1 MSDSDGDID
10 DELLE
15 LAGATEKKRKR
26 QASGSKQSG
35 TKKRKAS
42 MSESEPDNEPESED
56 EQLNPYPLEGKYED
70 EADRE
75 RLLGMSEIDR
85 ENILAERLEQMQKIQ
100 DRRKLQ
106 EMIKQQKSGSNDAES
121 VAKAAKRQH
130 AARGATKEKSKKL
143 DELKARR
150 KAKDEKK
157 RTRTDSPKRDR
168 SSSPMDMETSSGE
181 EEDGQITKYEEEEE
195 KDRKLYSKQPNPNDE
210 PITLED
216 LVTCRLTRDMLAR
229 ICMYPWFEDYVKGKS
244 NPTPCGWV
252 RYLIG
257 QEGNEPVYRLCEVTN
272 LGANLTRP
280 YKINDKTVNQT
291 LELKHGKSV
300 KTFYMDKVS
309 NAAFDPK
316 EFDRLSK
323 TYAADDARLP
333 SKRDLEKKAAQLS
346 KLDTQIM
353 TESDIA
359 AMLARKSQL
368 NQQHSA
374 AAITME
380 RSRLMQAKTLA
391 MRRQDYA
398 ELNEIEEK
406 LKELPIVQIN
416 REEEESL
423 ADKLAKVNERN
434 RKANLEAVRKA
445 ELIEA
450 ERKRRDRKLAAAT
463 GSSTLTPS
471 DPSARLRII
480 PRTFNKASSYV
491 TPLAFIHLVMNRS
504 TTPNPNPN
512 STGTP
517 VIQPQSTATARPVSP
532 LPSSTVSS
540 FQTSPGKDKS
550 LEASVIESIE
560 VDLGDF

>member
-42 MSESEPDNEPESED
+42 MSESEPDNEPESEG

-216 LVTCRLTRDMLAR
+216 LATCRLTRDMLAR
-229 ICMYPWFEDYVKGKS
+229 ICMYPWFEDYVKG
-244 NPTPCGWV
+244 GWV

-300 KTFYMDKVS
+300 KTFHMDKVS
-309 NAAFDPK
+309 NAAFDSK

-368 NQQHSA
+368 SQQHSA
-374 AAITME
+374 TAITME

-406 LKELPIVQIN
+406 LKELPVVQIN

-434 RKANLEAVRKA
+434 RKANLEAIRKA
-445 ELIEA
+445 ELMEA
-450 ERKRRDRKLAAAT
+450 ERKRRERKLAAAT
-463 GSSTLTPS
+463 GSSTLTPT
-471 DPSARLRII
+471 DPSARLRTI
-480 PRTFNKASSYV
+480 PRTFNKASR
-491 TPLAFIHLVMNRS
+491 P
-504 TTPNPNPN
+504 TTPNPNG
-512 STGTP
+512 TGTP
-517 VIQPQSTATARPVSP
+517 VLQPQSMATARPVSP

-540 FQTSPGKDKS
+540 FQTSPRKDKS

>member
-26 QASGSKQSG
+26 QASGSKPSG
-35 TKKRKAS
+35 TKKRKAN
-42 MSESEPDNEPESED
+42 MSESESEHEPESE
-56 EQLNPYPLEGKYED
+56 EEVNPYPLEGKYED
-70 EADRE
+70 ELDRE
-75 RLLGMSEIDR
+75 RLLSMSEIDR

-106 EMIKQQKSGSNDAES
+106 EMIRQQKNGPNDAEA

-130 AARGATKEKSKKL
+130 AVRGATKEKSKKL

-157 RTRTDSPKRDR
+157 RTRTNSPKRDR

-195 KDRKLYSKQPNPNDE
+195 KDRKLYTKQPNPDDE
-210 PITLED
+210 PISVED
-216 LVTCRLTRDMLAR
+216 LSTCRLTRDLLAKY
-229 ICMYPWFEDYVKGKS
+229 CMAPWFEDYVKG
-244 NPTPCGWV
+244 GWV

-257 QEGNEPVYRLCEVTN
+257 QENNQPVYRLCEVTN

-300 KTFYMDKVS
+300 KTFFMDKVS
-309 NAAFDPK
+309 NSSFDAK

-323 TYAADDARLP
+323 TCAADDVKLP
-333 SKRDLEKKAAQLS
+333 SKRHLEKKAAQLA
-346 KLDTQIM
+346 KLAIQPM
-353 TESDIA
+353 TESDVTAI
-359 AMLARKSQL
+359 LARKNQL
-368 NQQHSA
+368 NQQYMSA
-374 AAITME
+374 GAITME

-391 MRRQDYA
+391 MRRHDFA
-398 ELNEIEEK
+398 ELTEIEAK
-406 LKELPIVQIN
+406 LKELPVVQTT
-416 REEEESL
+416 REEAESL
-423 ADKLAKVNERN
+423 SDKLAKVNERN

-445 ELIEA
+445 ELLEA
-450 ERKRRDRKLAAAT
+450 ERKRRDRKLAAAGASGT
-463 GSSTLTPS
+463 VTPS
-471 DPSARLRII
+471 DPSARLKIL
-480 PRTFNKASSYV
+480 PRTFNDASRSGTPNANGIG
-491 TPLAFIHLVMNRS
+491 TPLLEA
-504 TTPNPNPN
+504 
-512 STGTP
+512 
-517 VIQPQSTATARPVSP
+517 QSAANARPISP
-532 LPSSTVSS
+532 LPPSALSGS
-540 FQTSPGKDKS
+540 QTSPRKDMS
-550 LEASVIESIE
+550 LEASVIDSIE

>member
-26 QASGSKQSG
+26 QASSSKQSG

-42 MSESEPDNEPESED
+42 MSESEPDNEPESGD

-85 ENILAERLEQMQKIQ
+85 ENILAERLEKMQKIQ

-106 EMIKQQKSGSNDAES
+106 EMIKQQKNGSNDAES

-195 KDRKLYSKQPNPNDE
+195 KDRKLYSKQPNHNDD
-210 PITLED
+210 PITVED
-216 LVTCRLTRDMLAR
+216 LATCRLTRDMLAR
-229 ICMYPWFEDYVKGKS
+229 ICMYPWFEDYVKG
-244 NPTPCGWV
+244 GWV

-257 QEGNEPVYRLCEVTN
+257 QENNEPVYRLCEVTN

-291 LELKHGKSV
+291 LELKHGKSI
-300 KTFYMDKVS
+300 KTFHMDKVS

-359 AMLARKSQL
+359 AMLARKNQL

-406 LKELPIVQIN
+406 LKELPIVQVN

-445 ELIEA
+445 ELMEA
-450 ERKRRDRKLAAAT
+450 ERKRRTRKLAAAT
-463 GSSTLTPS
+463 GSNTLTPS

-480 PRTFNKASSYV
+480 PRTFNKAS
-491 TPLAFIHLVMNRS
+491 RS
-504 TTPNPNPN
+504 TTPNPNG
-512 STGTP
+512 TGTP
-517 VIQPQSTATARPVSP
+517 VLQPQSTATTRPVSP
-532 LPSSTVSS
+532 LPLSTVSS
-540 FQTSPGKDKS
+540 LQTSPGKDKS

>member
-15 LAGATEKKRKR
+15 LAGATEKKRKC
-26 QASGSKQSG
+26 QASSSKQSR

-42 MSESEPDNEPESED
+42 LSETESDNQPESE
-56 EQLNPYPLEGKYED
+56 EEEVNPYPLEGKYED

-75 RLLGMSEIDR
+75 RLLSMSEIDR

-106 EMIKQQKSGSNDAES
+106 EMIKQQKNGSNDADA

-195 KDRKLYSKQPNPNDE
+195 KDRKLYSKQPNPDDE
-210 PITLED
+210 PITVED
-216 LVTCRLTRDMLAR
+216 LSTCRLTRDMLAR
-229 ICMYPWFEDYVKGKS
+229 FCMYPWFEDYVKG
-244 NPTPCGWV
+244 GWV

-257 QEGNEPVYRLCEVTN
+257 QENNEPVYRLCEVTN

-280 YKINDKTVNQT
+280 YSINDKTVNQA

-300 KTFYMDKVS
+300 KTFHMDKVS
-309 NAAFDPK
+309 NAAFDLK

-323 TYAADDARLP
+323 TCAAEDARLP
-333 SKRDLEKKAAQLS
+333 SKRQLERKAAQLV
-346 KLDTQIM
+346 KLNAQIM

-368 NQQHSA
+368 SQQHSA
-374 AAITME
+374 AAIKME

-391 MRRQDYA
+391 MRRQDYIEVA
-398 ELNEIEEK
+398 QIDAKLNE
-406 LKELPIVQIN
+406 LPVVQN
-416 REEEESL
+416 TREEEESL

-445 ELIEA
+445 ELMEA
-450 ERKRRDRKLAAAT
+450 ERKRKERKLATAA

-471 DPSARLRII
+471 DPSARLKTI
-480 PRTFNKASSYV
+480 PRTFNKAS
-491 TPLAFIHLVMNRS
+491 RS
-504 TTPNPNPN
+504 TTPNPNG
-512 STGTP
+512 SGTP
-517 VIQPQSTATARPVSP
+517 DIQPQSTPTARPISP
-532 LPSSTVSS
+532 LPSSTLSS
-540 FQTSPGKDKS
+540 LQTAPRKDKS

>member
-1 MSDSDGDID
+1 MSDSDGNID

-26 QASGSKQSG
+26 QISGSKQSG

-42 MSESEPDNEPESED
+42 VSVSDSDNEPESEEKD
-56 EQLNPYPLEGKYED
+56 VNPYPLEGKYED

-75 RLLGMSEIDR
+75 RLLSMSEIAR
-85 ENILAERLEQMQKIQ
+85 EAILTDRLEQLQKIQ

-106 EMIKQQKSGSNDAES
+106 EMIKQQKSGSNNDPDA

-157 RTRTDSPKRDR
+157 RTRTDSPKRDA

-195 KDRKLYSKQPNPNDE
+195 KDRKLYSKQPNPDDE
-210 PITLED
+210 SVTIED
-216 LVTCRLTRDMLAR
+216 LSTCRLTRDMLAKF
-229 ICMYPWFEDYVKGKS
+229 CMAPWFEDYVKG
-244 NPTPCGWV
+244 GWV

-257 QEGNEPVYRLCEVTN
+257 QENNQPVYRLCEVTSDVPLN
-272 LGANLTRP
+272 ALQDLGANLARP
-280 YKINDKTVNQT
+280 YKINDQHVNQM
-291 LELKHGKSV
+291 LELRHGKSV
-300 KTFYMDKVS
+300 KTFHMDKVS
-309 NAAFDPK
+309 NSAFDSK

-323 TYAADDARLP
+323 TCAADDVRLP
-333 SKRDLEKKAAQLS
+333 SKRQLEKKAAQLA
-346 KLDTQIM
+346 KLSTQIM

-368 NQQHSA
+368 SQQQNV
-374 AAITME
+374 AAIKME

-391 MRRQDYA
+391 VRRQDYT
-398 ELNEIEEK
+398 ELAEIEAK
-406 LKELPIVQIN
+406 LEELPCP
-416 REEEESL
+416 SL

-434 RKANLEAVRKA
+434 RKANAEAVRKA
-445 ELIEA
+445 ELMEA
-450 ERKRRDRKLAAAT
+450 ERKRRERKLAAAG
-463 GSSTLTPS
+463 GSTSLTPS
-471 DPSARLRII
+471 DPSARLKTR
-480 PRTFNKASSYV
+480 PRTFNATSRATTPSV
-491 TPLAFIHLVMNRS
+491 NGTPLL
-504 TTPNPNPN
+504 
-512 STGTP
+512 
-517 VIQPQSTATARPVSP
+517 QPQSTATIRPVSP
-532 LPSSTVSS
+532 LPSSTLSS
-540 FQTSPGKDKS
+540 SQTVTRTHKS
-550 LEASVIESIE
+550 LETSVIENIE